1 MIDWLGWLKR
11 LEFTT
16 VAALAIAGL
25 CLLVGQAAERFADA
39 TTASAARLAAREAPA
54 AGTRDLRFNAIDYS
68 AVGAVKGRIIAAP
81 PCKVGE

>member
-1 MIDWLGWLKR
+1 MRRPR
-11 LEFTT
+11 LTGGARRRE
-16 VAALAIAGL
+16 ADDDRLAGL
-25 CLLVGQAAERFADA
+25 AETERFADA